1 MLTGT
6 GQRAVTDRVR
16 RIYRQIQAVVI
27 SPQSFFVRNQTV
39 ERPVDIVAE
48 SCEKDLQRGIWI
60 MKKIS
65 SYIWDYKFS
74 YLGAIASLLI
84 AVTLDMMGPRLMAL
98 VVDDVIVGG
107 NITELK
113 YLLLGFLGVGI
124 GRCVFQYVKEY
135 TFDKNGIRISADM
148 RRDLFRHVQGLSADF
163 FDRTNTGELMARVKE
178 DIDRIWDAI
187 GYVGMLLIEVIYHT
201 SIILISMY
209 LLNWKLALLPTA
221 AMLMCGTIALLMER
235 KLGKVYEEISEEN
248 ARLNTVAE
256 ENLAGVRTVKAFARE
271 KHEIGKFL
279 SHNKRYYELN
289 MQQSRVFVRYYPFFS
304 VVSKVLP
311 ILTILVGGGF
321 VIKGQMTLGQMTA
334 FVEYSTNIV
343 WPMEMLGWL
352 TNSFSA
358 AVASNKKV
366 RKIYEEKPTIMENA
380 EPVRIEQVAGK
391 VCFDHVSFHKAD
403 MYEILHDISFTVE
416 AGRTLGIMGAT
427 GAGKTSIVQL
437 LQRMYDATEGAVYL
451 DDVNIKEL
459 SLEQLRTSVSYVMQD
474 VFLFSDTINDNI
486 KLGKKER
493 LDFKTVRRA
502 SVQAQASDFIERMEE
517 TYDTVIGERGVGLSG
532 GQKQRISIARA
543 LAKRDPILVLDDSTS
558 ALDMET
564 EQMIQ
569 QTLRELEGTTKIII
583 AHRISAVRHADEI
596 IVLENGSIAE
606 RGTHEELLAKR
617 GLYFETYE
625 SQYGDMDT
633 AAILQQTINLL
644 PETGNS
650 KETVTEAEKQKG
662 GETYG
667 SQLI

>member
-1 MLTGT
+1 
-6 GQRAVTDRVR
+6 
-16 RIYRQIQAVVI
+16 
-27 SPQSFFVRNQTV
+27 
-39 ERPVDIVAE
+39 
-48 SCEKDLQRGIWI
+48 

-107 NITELK
+107 NIAELK

-221 AMLMCGTIALLMER
+221 AMVMCGTIALLMER
-235 KLGKVYEEISEEN
+235 KLGQVYEEISEEN

-366 RKIYEEKPTIMENA
+366 RKIYEEKPTITENA

-437 LQRMYDATEGAVYL
+437 LQRMYDATEGAIYL

-459 SLEQLRTSVSYVMQD
+459 SLEQLRTSVSFVMQD

-662 GETYG
+662 GETDG
-667 SQLI
+667 SQFI

>member
-1 MLTGT
+1 
-6 GQRAVTDRVR
+6 
-16 RIYRQIQAVVI
+16 
-27 SPQSFFVRNQTV
+27 
-39 ERPVDIVAE
+39 
-48 SCEKDLQRGIWI
+48 

-74 YLGAIASLLI
+74 YLAAIASLLI

-107 NITELK
+107 DIEELK

-124 GRCVFQYVKEY
+124 GRCIFQYTKEY
-135 TFDKNGIRISADM
+135 TFDKNGIRISGDM
-148 RRDLFRHVQGLSADF
+148 RRDLFRHIQGLSADF

-209 LLNWKLALLPTA
+209 LLNWKMALIPTA
-221 AMLMCGTIALLMER
+221 AMLLCGTIAILMER
-235 KLGKVYEEISEEN
+235 KLGQVYEEISEEN
-248 ARLNTVAE
+248 AVLNTVAE

-271 KHEIGKFL
+271 KFEIGKFL
-279 SHNKRYYELN
+279 SHNKRYYDLN
-289 MQQSRVFVRYYPFFS
+289 MQQSKVFVKYYPCFS
-304 VVSKVLP
+304 VISKILP

-321 VIKGQMTLGQMTA
+321 VIRGEMTLGQMTA

-366 RKIYEEKPTIMENA
+366 RKIYEEKPSIVEMTD
-380 EPVRIEQVAGK
+380 PVKIDPVAGK

-416 AGRTLGIMGAT
+416 AGKTLGIMGAT

-451 DDVNIKEL
+451 DDVDIRKL

-486 KLGKKER
+486 KLGKKEY

-502 SVQAQASDFIERMEE
+502 SVQAQASGFIERMED

-543 LAKRDPILVLDDSTS
+543 LAKRDPVLVMDDSTS

-564 EQMIQ
+564 EQLIQ
-569 QTLRELEGTTKIII
+569 QTLKELENTTKIII

-596 IVLENGSIAE
+596 IVLDNGSIAE
-606 RGTHEELLAKR
+606 RGTHEELLAKH
-617 GLYFETYE
+617 GLYYETYA
-625 SQYGDMDT
+625 SQYGELSAVDRENE
-633 AAILQQTINLL
+633 AAVN
-644 PETGNS
+644 
-650 KETVTEAEKQKG
+650 TEKRKG
-662 GETYG
+662 GEING
-667 SQLI
+667 SQLV

>member
-1 MLTGT
+1 
-6 GQRAVTDRVR
+6 
-16 RIYRQIQAVVI
+16 
-27 SPQSFFVRNQTV
+27 
-39 ERPVDIVAE
+39 
-48 SCEKDLQRGIWI
+48 

-107 NITELK
+107 NIAELK

-221 AMLMCGTIALLMER
+221 AMVMCGTIALLMER

-311 ILTILVGGGF
+311 IMTILVGGGF

-366 RKIYEEKPTIMENA
+366 RKIYEEKPTITENA

-437 LQRMYDATEGAVYL
+437 LQRMYDATEGAIYL

-459 SLEQLRTSVSYVMQD
+459 SLEQLRTSVNFVMQD